1 MVDSMAEGVDSRQEA
16 TSGEADAPLRF
27 LKTGAETGGTELV
40 LEATYQPQSAS
51 PPAHYHPFQEERFT
65 ILEGQMKVSLEG
77 ATRTYAV
84 GQTFVVPAGASH
96 SMHNAADVP
105 ARVRWEV
112 RPALNT
118 ETFLRTTWGLEG
130 TKGARADGSP
140 RFLQAVVIGQAY
152 RREFRLTQPPYWLQ
166 RILFAFL
173 APLGRLKG
181 YRSRYD

>member
-1 MVDSMAEGVDSRQEA
+1 MAEGAESRQAAISDE
-16 TSGEADAPLRF
+16 GDAPLRF
-27 LKTGAETGGTELV
+27 LKTGAETGGTEII
-40 LEATYQPQSAS
+40 LEATYQPQSTP
-51 PPAHYHPFQEERFT
+51 PPAHYHPYQEERFT
-65 ILEGQMKVSLEG
+65 VLDGVMTVTLDG
-77 ATRTYAV
+77 ATQTYGT
-84 GQTFVVPAGASH
+84 GQAFTVPAGTSH
-96 SMHNAADVP
+96 SMHNAGDDP

-112 RPALNT
+112 RPALDT
-118 ETFLRTTWGLEG
+118 EAFLRTTWGLAG

-166 RILFAFL
+166 RILFTIL